1 MTRTSLGT
9 SRLPQ
14 DVLTYTDKQ
23 FYDFIKNF
31 CGQDTSDLLSIQ
43 AIRSVDSFLSIQ
55 DVYSIFEVD
64 SDDVKNIKKQCG
76 FQKRNG
82 IYTVRPV
89 SIQSTV
95 SASSCSPFTDSVS
108 NINTN
113 VTSFISKKVE
123 TEQRALIE
131 KSIQE
136 WCIKNEKIINISDF
150 NLISDVDYYLQFSS
164 SLDNLEIKCS
174 CGILC
179 TVFLGGSGNFKLS
192 NYFRHLKTNCLF
204 IQTKVKK
211 NNQINNEIQD
221 NSQDFSSIHSSQQ
234 TSTSAGRKRAGRTI
248 ENHATKK
255 KIRKN

>member
-1 MTRTSLGT
+1 MTRTSLDT

-31 CGQDTSDLLSIQ
+31 CGQDASDLLSIQ

-55 DVYSIFEVD
+55 DVYSVFELD
-64 SDDVKNIKKQCG
+64 SDDVKDIQKQCG

-82 IYTVRPV
+82 IYTVRP
-89 SIQSTV
+89 
-95 SASSCSPFTDSVS
+95 
-108 NINTN
+108 
-113 VTSFISKKVE
+113 
-123 TEQRALIE
+123 
-131 KSIQE
+131 
-136 WCIKNEKIINISDF
+136 
-150 NLISDVDYYLQFSS
+150 DYYLQFSS

-174 CGILC
+174 CGVLC